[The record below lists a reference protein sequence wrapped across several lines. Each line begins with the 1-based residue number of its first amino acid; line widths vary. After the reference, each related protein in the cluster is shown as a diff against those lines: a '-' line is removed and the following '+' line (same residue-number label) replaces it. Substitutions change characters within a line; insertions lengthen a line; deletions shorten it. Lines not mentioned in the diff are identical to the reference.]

1 MISFSAGN
9 DRNLSENRPPNANP
23 PLDKSSN
30 VLYMFQKIYG
40 VSVSN
45 RPLRPPNL
53 AVACSFIKTAI
64 SCELCELRRDG
75 RGSLY
80 AADPALNGVYGFTD
94 APQKHGGA
102 CKTDQHRQPIPAHP
116 ARHQTQ
122 VTTPSNMC

>member
-1 MISFSAGN
+1 MLAKT
-9 DRNLSENRPPNANP
+9 DPPTR
-23 PLDKSSN
+23 
-30 VLYMFQKIYG
+30 I
-40 VSVSN
+40 
-45 RPLRPPNL
+45 RPLTNRQMFYIRSKRFMVSPSPTALYGPPNL

-80 AADPALNGVYGFTD
+80 AADPALNGVYGFTY
-94 APQKHGGA
+94 APQNYGGA
-102 CKTDQHRQPIPAHP
+102 CKIDQHRQPIPAHP